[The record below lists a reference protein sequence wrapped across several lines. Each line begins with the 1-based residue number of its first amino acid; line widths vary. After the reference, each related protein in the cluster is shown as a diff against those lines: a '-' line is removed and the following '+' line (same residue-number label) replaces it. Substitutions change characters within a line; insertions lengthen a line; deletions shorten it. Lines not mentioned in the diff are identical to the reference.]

1 MKPKLVGDREPEPK
15 LVGDLEP
22 EPEPKLSLKTFSAVS
37 LKGARREKS

>member
-1 MKPKLVGDREPEPK
+1 MKPKLVGDLEPEPK
-15 LVGDLEP
+15 LVGDL